1 MKQVLITIISVITFM
16 TIAYVIYTKSSNEKE
31 VQSSESQALCNQDL
45 MNINNMERIE
55 LMRQAIAEAR
65 EGIHA
70 GHGGP
75 FGTVIV
81 KDGKIVG
88 RGHNCVL
95 LLNDP
100 TCHGEVSAIRDA
112 GKNLGTFDLSGCELY
127 TTGEPCH
134 MCLCACMWANIS
146 KIYYGCTIDDN
157 SIIGFRDGKFDEIF
171 GGRDKLGDYMLE
183 IGRDECLKL
192 FEEYKNMQHQNY

>member
-55 LMRQAIAEAR
+55 LMRLAIAEAR

-100 TCHGEVSAIRDA
+100 TCHGEVAAIRDA

>member
-1 MKQVLITIISVITFM
+1 MKQVLVIILSY
-16 TIAYVIYTKSSNEKE
+16 IAFVTAAFAVPTKSGDEKE
-31 VQSSESQALCNQDL
+31 VKSSENHISCNQD
-45 MNINNMERIE
+45 MTNKQNKERVE

-65 EGIHA
+65 KGIHA

-100 TCHGEVSAIRDA
+100 TCHGEVAAIRDA
-112 GKNLGTFDLSGCELY
+112 GKNLNTFDLSGCELY

-134 MCLCACMWANIS
+134 MCLGACMWANIS
-146 KIYYGCTIDDN
+146 KIYYGCTIEDN
-157 SIIGFRDGKFDEIF
+157 SIIGFRDGKFDKIF
-171 GGRDKLGDYMLE
+171 GGRDKLGDYMQE
-183 IGRDECLKL
+183 IDREECLKL
-192 FEEYKNMQHQNY
+192 FEEYNNMQHENY

>member
-1 MKQVLITIISVITFM
+1 MKQVLVIILSY
-16 TIAYVIYTKSSNEKE
+16 IAFVTAAFAVPTKSGDEKE
-31 VQSSESQALCNQDL
+31 VKSSESHINCNQD
-45 MNINNMERIE
+45 MTNKQNKERVE

-100 TCHGEVSAIRDA
+100 TCHGEVAAIRDA
-112 GKNLGTFDLSGCELY
+112 GKNLNTFDLSGCELY

-146 KIYYGCTIDDN
+146 KIYYGCTIEDN

-171 GGRDKLGDYMLE
+171 GGRDKLGDYMQE
-183 IGRDECLKL
+183 IDREECLKL
-192 FEEYKNMQHQNY
+192 FEEYNNMQHENY

>member
-1 MKQVLITIISVITFM
+1 MKQVLVIILSY
-16 TIAYVIYTKSSNEKE
+16 IAFVTAAFAVPTSGDEKE
-31 VQSSESQALCNQDL
+31 VKSSENHISCNQD
-45 MNINNMERIE
+45 MTNKQNKERVE

-81 KDGKIVG
+81 KDSKIVG

-100 TCHGEVSAIRDA
+100 TCHGEVAAIRDA
-112 GKNLGTFDLSGCELY
+112 GKNLNTFDLSGCELY

-146 KIYYGCTIDDN
+146 KIYYGCTIEDN
-157 SIIGFRDGKFDEIF
+157 SIIGFRDGKFDKIF
-171 GGRDKLGDYMLE
+171 GGRDKLGDYMQE
-183 IGRDECLKL
+183 IDREECLKL
-192 FEEYKNMQHQNY
+192 FEEYNNMQHENY